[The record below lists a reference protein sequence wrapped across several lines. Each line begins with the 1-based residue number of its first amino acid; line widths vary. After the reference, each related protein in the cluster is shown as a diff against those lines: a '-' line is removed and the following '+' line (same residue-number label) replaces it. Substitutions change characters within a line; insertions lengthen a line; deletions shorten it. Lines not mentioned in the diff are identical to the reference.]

1 MGHHLEL
8 HGGSFDV
15 GLAQGGRLAVVDQQD
30 VVDGQGAVH
39 LQGDPVEV
47 VVAVG
52 LQPELL
58 T

>member
-8 HGGSFDV
+8 HGGALDV
-15 GLAQGGRLAVVDQQD
+15 GLAQGGRLAVVYQQH

-52 LQPELL
+52 LEPELL